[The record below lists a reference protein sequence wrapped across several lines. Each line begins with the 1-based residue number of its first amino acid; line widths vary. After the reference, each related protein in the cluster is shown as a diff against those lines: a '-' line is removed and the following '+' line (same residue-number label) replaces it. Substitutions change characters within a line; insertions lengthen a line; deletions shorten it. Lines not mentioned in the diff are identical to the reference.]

1 MNSEPNPEATPEN
14 IAKTQQELTNP
25 RTISKDRDPV
35 GRSETAS
42 QILLA
47 RSERR
52 DTSTSISEK
61 EQQVAKIS
69 ELTSASYQQERE
81 KEQELTARTEKLIV
95 KIKGLVGIGD
105 GQVSE
110 LQSEIESIK
119 TERNDLYKQV
129 STLEQEV
136 KALQEK
142 GAGIPQPRELLDAYY
157 EKVANTPLS
166 NEQKRELLKPEVLA
180 SLSTEQYIALWKRL
194 NPHFLSHVTRQ
205 GFRDHN
211 AMMYHS
217 AGLQEF
223 HGGFVGVMNDQR
235 LLRPPMAIGELRSR
249 DEDSVRAWMG
259 DWVLGEETEDEAREK
274 LGNLMNF
281 HLAAAPKYPDKTAV
295 HFAAQLVADDYYGGE
310 SGNEVFFIYPSDV
323 IASQHDFAFNGWE
336 KDFTQPQ
343 SETKWNDVFVWPQAV
358 ENSGIPIDAGMVF
371 LPKNTPVDP
380 ETGSKYASEIQVV
393 EGEEKRVMVDDSEL
407 VSRFIEW
414 TRQID
419 DSSPIRQAFKTYKDE
434 RNYYLQ
440 QDKKDDV
447 RRVIAA
453 ELEKL
458 GFGEDAVQGLA
469 EKVFTEMH
477 WRETFED
484 EMSEHIVKETGAHY
498 KRAENTVRAEDYW
511 EGQFAQNPDLRP
523 KHVIYYDGDP
533 SRAVLEF
540 QRTHG
545 IGNANTS
552 DTEGKL
558 LGFDDR
564 HVTDMENDPRSNM
577 GRQEL
582 IETAEKIIREHYQG
596 EVTEQTQRA

>member
-14 IAKTQQELTNP
+14 IVKTQNELTNP
-25 RTISKDRDPV
+25 RAISKDRDPV

-42 QILLA
+42 QILQT
-47 RSERR
+47 RSEKRG
-52 DTSTSISEK
+52 TSASISEK
-61 EQQVAKIS
+61 EQQIAKIS
-69 ELTSASYQQERE
+69 VLTTAFYQQERE
-81 KEQELTARTEKLIV
+81 KEQELATRTEKLIV
-95 KIKGLVGIGD
+95 KLKGLVGVD
-105 GQVSE
+105 DKQASE
-110 LQSEIESIK
+110 LQSEIESIQTK
-119 TERNDLYKQV
+119 RNDLYQQA
-129 STLEQEV
+129 STLEQQV

-142 GAGIPQPRELLDAYY
+142 GAEIPQPRELLDDYY
-157 EKVANTPLS
+157 EKIANSPLS
-166 NEQKRELLKPEVLA
+166 NEQKRELLKPEVLS

-249 DEDSVRAWMG
+249 DEGSVRAWMG
-259 DWVLGEETEDEAREK
+259 DWVLGEETEEKAREK
-274 LGNLMNF
+274 LDKLMNF

-343 SETKWNDVFVWPQAV
+343 SETKWNDVFVWPETV
-358 ENSGIPIDAGMVF
+358 ENSGITIDAGMVF

-380 ETGSKYASEIQVV
+380 ETGSKYASEIQIV
-393 EGEEKRVMVDDSEL
+393 EGEEKRVMIEDREL
-407 VSRFIEW
+407 ISRFVEW
-414 TRQID
+414 ARRID
-419 DSSPIRQAFKTYKDE
+419 DSSPIRQAFKTYNDE
-434 RNYYLQ
+434 KNYYLQ

-447 RRVIAA
+447 RRVIAE
-453 ELEKL
+453 ELGKL
-458 GFGEDAVQGLA
+458 GFSEDAVQGLA
-469 EKVFTEMH
+469 EKLFTEMD

-484 EMSEHIVKETGAHY
+484 EMSEHIVRQTGAHY
-498 KRAENTVRAEDYW
+498 KRAENVVKAEDYW
-511 EGQFAQNPDLRP
+511 EGQFTQNPDLKP
-523 KHVIYYDGDP
+523 KHVVYYDGDP
-533 SRAVLEF
+533 SRSVLEF
-540 QRTHG
+540 QRAHG
-545 IGNANTS
+545 IGSANTS
-552 DTEGKL
+552 ETEGKL

-564 HVTDMENDPRSNM
+564 QVTDMESDPRSNK

-582 IETAEKIIREHYQG
+582 MEIAEKIIREHYQG
-596 EVTEQTQRA
+596 EAAESIPQN

>member
-14 IAKTQQELTNP
+14 IVKAQQELTNP
-25 RTISKDRDPV
+25 RIISKDSDSI
-35 GRSETAS
+35 GRSETAA
-42 QILLA
+42 QILQA

-52 DTSTSISEK
+52 NTASSLSEK

-69 ELTSASYQQERE
+69 ELTTASFQQERE

-95 KIKGLVGIGD
+95 KLKGLVGID
-105 GQVSE
+105 DRQASE

-119 TERNDLYKQV
+119 TERNDLYQQA

-142 GAGIPQPRELLDAYY
+142 GAEIPQPRELLDAYY
-157 EKVANTPLS
+157 EKIANSPLS
-166 NEQKRELLKPEVLA
+166 NEQKRELLKPEVLS

-223 HGGFVGVMNDQR
+223 HGGFLGVMNDQR
-235 LLRPPMAIGELRSR
+235 LLRPPMALGELKNR
-249 DEDSVRAWMG
+249 DEGTVKAWMG
-259 DWVLGEETEDEAREK
+259 DWILGEETEDKAREK

-310 SGNEVFFIYPSDV
+310 SDNEVFFIYPSDV
-323 IASQHDFAFNGWE
+323 IASQHDFAFNGSE

-343 SETKWNDVFVWPQAV
+343 SETKWNDVFVWPEVV
-358 ENSGIPIDAGMVF
+358 ENSGISIDAGIVF

-393 EGEEKRVMVDDSEL
+393 DGEEKRVMIEDHEL
-407 VSRFIEW
+407 VSKFVDW
-414 TRQID
+414 ARQID
-419 DSSPIRQAFKTYKDE
+419 GSSPIRQAFKAYKDE

-447 RRVIAA
+447 RRVIADG
-453 ELEKL
+453 LEKL
-458 GFGEDAVQGLA
+458 GFSEDAVQSLA
-469 EKVFTEMH
+469 EKLFTEMH

-484 EMSEHIVKETGAHY
+484 EMSEHMVRETGAHY
-498 KRAENTVRAEDYW
+498 KRSENTVRAEDYW
-511 EGQFAQNPDLRP
+511 EGQFAQNPNLRP
-523 KHVIYYDGDP
+523 KHVIYYNGDP

-545 IGNANTS
+545 IGRANIS
-552 DTEGKL
+552 ETEGEL

-564 HVTDMENDPRSNM
+564 HVTDMENDPRSNK

-582 IETAEKIIREHYQG
+582 IDIAEKIIREHYQG
-596 EVTEQTQRA
+596 EAAETIPQN